1 MVKSKSKKKM
11 INIKALIHEN
21 SRVQVVRPI
30 QQKVDSFKINASW
43 RSGITNITFWTVLDI
58 VGHVMDAIKDNV
70 HTKRLI

>member
-1 MVKSKSKKKM
+1 MAKSKTEKKM
-11 INIKALIHEN
+11 INMKALIHEN

-70 HTKRLI
+70 HTKHLI